1 MDTIVLVLITFVAAT
16 VNGALGYGFSSI
28 TVPVALLFFTNRI
41 LNPALVLIE
50 LVINTYVLFIN
61 RKSIP
66 NVLRRVAPIL
76 IGLTV
81 GVGIGSYILFLVQ
94 PAWIKF
100 VTYFFLLPLILLQAA
115 GIRKP
120 IRAEKAIGVPFGVG
134 LGTLYSVTTISG
146 PPLGPPL

>member
-50 LVINTYVLFIN
+50 LVINSYVLFIN

-66 NVLRRVAPIL
+66 NVFRRVAPIL
-76 IGLTV
+76 VGLAV
-81 GVGIGSYILFLVQ
+81 GVAIGSYLLFLVQ

-120 IRAEKAIGVPFGVG
+120 IRAEKAIGIPFGVG